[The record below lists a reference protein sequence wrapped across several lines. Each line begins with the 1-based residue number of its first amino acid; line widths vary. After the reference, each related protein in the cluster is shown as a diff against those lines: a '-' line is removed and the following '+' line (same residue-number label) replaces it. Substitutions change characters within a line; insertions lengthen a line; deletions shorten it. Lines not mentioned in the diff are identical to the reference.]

1 MLPTHYCSHRPPFSH
16 QPSQVVDERMW
27 GDEDRKDKPDQPDDK
42 FDKNTPLQVGIGR
55 RLTGTCGNKLRGE
68 F

>member
-1 MLPTHYCSHRPPFSH
+1 
-16 QPSQVVDERMW
+16 MW